1 MSVPSK
7 PLVSPMSRDEQVEV
21 LLEQLRPELEA
32 TARRLIERALDVP
45 EAEEFG
51 PIDLE
56 FRDAGLGMATA
67 VRRAAAGCRKKTTTR
82 HRARKP

>member
-1 MSVPSK
+1 MSLASK
-7 PLVSPMSRDEQVEV
+7 PQVVPLSREQQVEV
-21 LLEQLRPELEA
+21 LLEQLRPKLEA

-56 FRDAGLGMATA
+56 FRDAGLGMATE
-67 VRRAAAGCRKKTTTR
+67 VRRAAAGCRKKRGT
-82 HRARKP
+82 